1 MQTGAPTHRILA
13 TVVAAALAPAI
24 VRAQSVTTGDHIFS
38 TRCARC
44 HGAHGEGTEV
54 NPTRLAGDLSVTQLA
69 GVIAETMPE
78 DDPGTVTADEA
89 LAVASYIHDAFYSP
103 IAQARNKPA
112 RIELARLTV
121 RQYRHSVADLI
132 GSFDDRAWW
141 GDERGLRGEYFS
153 SREPKGGDDETKA
166 ERADAAVDFDFG
178 TTTPLP
184 ELEDPRQFSIRWRG
198 SLLAPETGRYEFIV
212 RTEHAARLW
221 VNNDRDEAATIDA
234 WVKSGDETEYS
245 AVVSLIGGRIYPIR
259 LEFSKAKLGVD
270 DSDEKKDEELPP
282 PVPASIEL
290 AWRRPGS
297 VDEVIPSRFL
307 STAGSPPQFV
317 STAPFPPDDRS
328 YGWERGVAVSQAWD
342 EATTSAAIEAAAY
355 IAEHVD
361 RLAGTS
367 KDANDRP
374 LKLREFCMLLAER
387 AFRQPLNASQRQ
399 LYIERQFDE
408 ADNEDDALRRCAL
421 LVLKSPRFLFREVD
435 DAADQHDVAA
445 RMAFAL
451 WNSLPDDELLDAARG
466 DRLSTPEQVREHAW
480 RMIGDMRSRSKLRE
494 FLLTWLHLDAGA
506 DLSKDPQAFPDFD
519 ARTIADARSSLELLL
534 DDVLSSEAAD
544 FRRLLLADEV
554 LVNDAL
560 ARFYVGDDS
569 TDEDAADV
577 NASEYR
583 PVKLDDGQRAGV
595 LTHPYVM
602 ARFAYSSESSPIH
615 RGVFLARGVLGRTLR
630 PPPDA
635 FVPLAPDLH
644 PDLTTR
650 ERVTL
655 QTQPGECMACHQ
667 IINPLGFALE
677 QFDAVG
683 RFRETERGKP
693 VNAAASYQAPS
704 GETVEITGARELAE
718 YLAASPDCHAA
729 FVEQLFHHLV
739 QQPVAAY
746 GPQTLENLTQRF
758 VDGNFNIRQ
767 LAVEIVV
774 ATALAGRETNGTT
787 QAAVTPI

>member
-1 MQTGAPTHRILA
+1 
-13 TVVAAALAPAI
+13 
-24 VRAQSVTTGDHIFS
+24 
-38 TRCARC
+38 
-44 HGAHGEGTEV
+44 
-54 NPTRLAGDLSVTQLA
+54 
-69 GVIAETMPE
+69 
-78 DDPGTVTADEA
+78 
-89 LAVASYIHDAFYSP
+89 
-103 IAQARNKPA
+103 
-112 RIELARLTV
+112 
-121 RQYRHSVADLI
+121 
-132 GSFDDRAWW
+132 
-141 GDERGLRGEYFS
+141 
-153 SREPKGGDDETKA
+153 
-166 ERADAAVDFDFG
+166 
-178 TTTPLP
+178 
-184 ELEDPRQFSIRWRG
+184 
-198 SLLAPETGRYEFIV
+198 
-212 RTEHAARLW
+212 
-221 VNNDRDEAATIDA
+221 
-234 WVKSGDETEYS
+234 
-245 AVVSLIGGRIYPIR
+245 
-259 LEFSKAKLGVD
+259 
-270 DSDEKKDEELPP
+270 
-282 PVPASIEL
+282 
-290 AWRRPGS
+290 
-297 VDEVIPSRFL
+297 
-307 STAGSPPQFV
+307 
-317 STAPFPPDDRS
+317 
-328 YGWERGVAVSQAWD
+328 
-342 EATTSAAIEAAAY
+342 
-355 IAEHVD
+355 
-361 RLAGTS
+361 
-367 KDANDRP
+367 
-374 LKLREFCMLLAER
+374 
-387 AFRQPLNASQRQ
+387 
-399 LYIERQFDE
+399 
-408 ADNEDDALRRCAL
+408 
-421 LVLKSPRFLFREVD
+421 
-435 DAADQHDVAA
+435 
-445 RMAFAL
+445 
-451 WNSLPDDELLDAARG
+451 
-466 DRLSTPEQVREHAW
+466 
-480 RMIGDMRSRSKLRE
+480 
-494 FLLTWLHLDAGA
+494 
-506 DLSKDPQAFPDFD
+506 
-519 ARTIADARSSLELLL
+519 
-534 DDVLSSEAAD
+534 
-544 FRRLLLADEV
+544 
-554 LVNDAL
+554 VNDAL

-746 GPQTLENLTQRF
+746 GPQTLENLTQSF

>member
-1 MQTGAPTHRILA
+1 MTAF
-13 TVVAAALAPAI
+13 AAALGPA
-24 VRAQSVTTGDHIFS
+24 VGVAQSVVTGDQIFA
-38 TRCARC
+38 TECARC
-44 HGAHGEGTEV
+44 HGARGEGTDK
-54 NPTRLAGDLSVTQLA
+54 NPTQLAGDLSLAQLA
-69 GVIAETMPE
+69 GVILETMPE
-78 DDPGTVTADEA
+78 DDPGTLSSDEA

-103 IAQARNKPA
+103 IARARNKPA

-132 GSFDDRAWW
+132 GSFGASAWW

-153 SREPKGGDDETKA
+153 SREPRGGDDKTMA
-166 ERADAAVDFDFG
+166 NRVDAAVDFDFG
-178 TTTPLP
+178 TATPLP

-198 SLLAPETGRYEFIV
+198 SLLAPETGQYELIV

-221 VNNDRDEAATIDA
+221 VNSDRDEAATIDA
-234 WVKSGDETEYS
+234 WVKSGDETQYT
-245 AVVSLIGGRIYPIR
+245 ATVSLIGGRIYPAR

-270 DSDEKKDEELPP
+270 DSEKQKDKEQPP
-282 PVPASIEL
+282 PAPASIEL

-297 VDEVIPSRFL
+297 VDEVIPTRFL
-307 STAGSPPQFV
+307 STAGAPPQFV

-328 YGWERGVAVSQAWD
+328 YGWERGVAVSEAWD

-355 IAEHVD
+355 VAEHVD
-361 RLAGTS
+361 RLADAS

-374 LKLREFCMLLAER
+374 LKLREFCLLLAER
-387 AFRQPLNASQRQ
+387 AFRQPLDAPLRQ
-399 LYIERQFDE
+399 LYVDRQFDE
-408 ADNEDDALRRCAL
+408 ADDEDDALRRCVL

-435 DAADQHDVAA
+435 DAANQYDVAS
-445 RMAFAL
+445 RMSFAL

-466 DRLSTPEQVREHAW
+466 DRLATSEQVREHAW
-480 RMIGDMRSRSKLRE
+480 RMVGDMHAKSKLRE

-506 DLSKDPQAFPDFD
+506 DVSKDPQTFPDFN
-519 ARTIADARSSLELLL
+519 ARLIADARSSLELLL
-534 DDVLSSEAAD
+534 DDVLASEAAD

-554 LVNDAL
+554 FLNDAL
-560 ARFYVGDDS
+560 AKFYTSDEENGGEHADDA
-569 TDEDAADV
+569 DAAD
-577 NASEYR
+577 YR
-583 PVKLDDGQRAGV
+583 QVKLDEGQRAGV

-635 FVPLAPDLH
+635 FVPLAADLH

-683 RFRETERGKP
+683 RFRESERGKP
-693 VNAAASYQAPS
+693 VDAAAAYQTPA
-704 GETVEITGARELAE
+704 GATVQITGARELAE

-746 GPQTLENLTQRF
+746 GPQTLENLTQSF

-774 ATALAGRETNGTT
+774 ATALVGRETNDATT
-787 QAAVTPI
+787 KSGS